1 MIREAGFIPAKR
13 DNRYDILTI
22 HDGADSPDRLV
33 TDWSLSNNEQLVS
46 HTEECS
52 TVTLTVDQ

>member
-1 MIREAGFIPAKR
+1 MQRFFEGVLGES
-13 DNRYDILTI
+13 LTI